1 MKPMQSKT
9 FQEAKKRNIEIINNL
24 KQTLGKPTIVEAQRT
39 LKIVEKTI
47 DRINIFLN
55 LDTDFILKF
64 NEYNNAQKL
73 KLNKVLIQEL
83 SPEVFD
89 LIMKEA
95 KLEQEFKALAP
106 IEGQLKENENVEEDK
121 VA

>member
-39 LKIVEKTI
+39 LKILEKTI

-73 KLNKVLIQEL
+73 KLNKTLIQQL
-83 SPEVFD
+83 SPDVFD
-89 LIMKEA
+89 LIMK
-95 KLEQEFKALAP
+95 
-106 IEGQLKENENVEEDK
+106 
-121 VA
+121 

>member
-1 MKPMQSKT
+1 MDWVIYSLFCNFFCRMKPMQSKT

-39 LKIVEKTI
+39 LKIVEKVI

-64 NEYNNAQKL
+64 N
-73 KLNKVLIQEL
+73 
-83 SPEVFD
+83 
-89 LIMKEA
+89 
-95 KLEQEFKALAP
+95 
-106 IEGQLKENENVEEDK
+106 
-121 VA
+121 